1 MKNTFKIIL
10 ATLIALPLYA
20 FRLSPLSDSII
31 IGKDKNTVVYQVTNN
46 TDKPMAIEAS
56 LVKREMNID
65 GSEKLPAV
73 DDKNFI
79 IYPNQIILKPAE
91 KRGIKVTWLGQ
102 NDIKSELSYRLKIE
116 QLPIDFDKKKKT
128 GIKIIMKYLGALYIS
143 KEEFKSDIH
152 VDSISVEKDEVV
164 FTVENR
170 GTSHQLLKN
179 LKLKIK
185 KKILLE
191 ADSLKGFAGENVLAK
206 KKRRFRLK
214 KDLFK
219 EVPKVNEV
227 VLVYE

>member
-1 MKNTFKIIL
+1 M
-10 ATLIALPLYA
+10 
-20 FRLSPLSDSII
+20 
-31 IGKDKNTVVYQVTNN
+31 
-46 TDKPMAIEAS
+46 
-56 LVKREMNID
+56 
-65 GSEKLPAV
+65 
-73 DDKNFI
+73 
-79 IYPNQIILKPAE
+79 
-91 KRGIKVTWLGQ
+91 TWLGQ

-179 LKLKIK
+179 LKLKAK
-185 KKILLE
+185 KKVLLE

-206 KKRRFRLK
+206 KKRQFRLK